1 MVNPRSQSRRYAAL
15 ALYQWRLTGEDP
27 MDIKRHLLDDPEWLD
42 AVAGS
47 LSGADDDA
55 PPDARQRFNFNMELL
70 DQLLTGVPA
79 HVVEIDAQLD
89 RVLDRPISQ
98 VDPVELA
105 ILRLGAFEI
114 LFSDS
119 IPDRVAINEA
129 VELTKLLGAF
139 EGHKYVNGV
148 LDKVAR
154 SHAAT
159 SAQAEGAGLAKR
171 PESKRPENER
181 PENER

>member
-1 MVNPRSQSRRYAAL
+1 MTINPRSQSRRYAAL

-27 MDIKRHLLDDPEWLD
+27 MEIKRHLLDDPEWLD

-47 LSGADDDA
+47 LNVAEDDDA
-55 PPDARQRFNFNMELL
+55 PPDAKERFNFNMELL
-70 DQLLTGVPA
+70 DQLLTGVPI
-79 HVVEIDAQLD
+79 HVTEIDTELD

-129 VELTKLLGAF
+129 VELTKLLGAH

-154 SHAAT
+154 THAAA
-159 SAQAEGAGLAKR
+159 SGR
-171 PESKRPENER
+171 PV
-181 PENER
+181 